1 MSNAR
6 FAFHVL
12 RIAGIILAM
21 QTFPRPSRSVWPMVG
36 LLTVAFAV
44 RVLTL
49 TAQSLWRDEVDALR
63 FATAPW
69 PELLSTFT
77 RPGWNGPLYFAVLRG
92 WIALTGQSE
101 FALRYLSLLLG
112 VIAIALAFALA
123 RRLAGVIVAILCSVF
138 FAISPYFIW
147 YSQEVKMYTL
157 ILAMATLA
165 IYALRRAVQTNRAVW
180 WATVVVTTS
189 VAFYSHILA
198 ALLIPVEMILALVW
212 GLGTRGQRWWIGALA
227 SFACLTLPYLP
238 LLRWQWP
245 LVFTPAQTGY
255 TFYPFQDMLLVM
267 LNGFSTGISGQLVNV
282 AYELVARASALW
294 IGSRPSDVTVDSGLV
309 YTMPLWP
316 AGLLLVVGL
325 VISETR
331 WRDKAALLVWLL
343 LPPLALYLISL
354 NRPIFTDRYLI
365 WIGPAFYLAVAL
377 GVTAFWRLA
386 RPIGAIALIAALGV
400 AAMGT
405 YFQASTPI
413 KSDLRGVARHLDAH
427 YAPGDLIIFQIPY
440 IHYTF
445 DYYYHK
451 PYDWAEGLFTNY
463 GMSDAEVDAQ
473 MRRQV
478 TSRKTVWLVASEM
491 EMWDS
496 KLQVWKW
503 LESHA
508 RRQEATVFAQVV
520 LYRYEF

>member
-6 FAFHVL
+6 FTFYVL
-12 RIAGIILAM
+12 RIAGIICAM
-21 QTFPRPSRSVWPMVG
+21 RTSRRSSHLLWPSVG
-36 LLTVAFAV
+36 LLAVAFAV
-44 RVLTL
+44 RVSTL
-49 TAQSLWRDEVDALR
+49 TVQSLWRDEVDALR

-77 RPGWNGPLYFAVLRG
+77 RPGWNGPLYFVVLRG
-92 WIALTGQSE
+92 WIALTGPSE
-101 FALRYLSLLLG
+101 FALRYLSLLWGVMAVALG
-112 VIAIALAFALA
+112 FALA
-123 RRLAGVIVAILCSVF
+123 RRLAGMVAALVCSVF

-165 IYALRRAVQTNRAVW
+165 IYALRRAVASNRVVW
-180 WATVVVTTS
+180 WATLVVATS
-189 VAFYSHILA
+189 LAFYSHILA
-198 ALLIPVEMILALVW
+198 ALLIPVEMILTLVW
-212 GLGTRGQRWWIGALA
+212 GLGARDRRWGIGALA

-255 TFYPFQDMLLVM
+255 MFYPFQDMLLVM
-267 LNGFSTGISGQLVNV
+267 LNGFATGISGQLAHI
-282 AYELVARASALW
+282 AYEMAARVHALW
-294 IGSRPSDVTVDSGLV
+294 AGARPSDVTVDSGIV

-316 AGLLLVVGL
+316 AGLLLVAGL
-325 VISETR
+325 VVSEAQ
-331 WRDKAALLVWLL
+331 WRDKVALLVWLL
-343 LPPLALYLISL
+343 LPPLALYLVSL

-365 WIGPAFYLAVAL
+365 WIGPAYYLVVSLGAVAL
-377 GVTAFWRLA
+377 GRLSKLL
-386 RPIGAIALIAALGV
+386 GAIALIAVFGV
-400 AAMGT
+400 AAAGT
-405 YFQASTPI
+405 YFQSSMPI
-413 KSDLRGVARHLDAH
+413 KSDLRGVAAYLDTR
-427 YAPGDLIIFQIPY
+427 YSSGDLVIFQIPY
-440 IHYTF
+440 IRYTF

-451 PYDWAEGLFTNY
+451 PYDGAEGLFTNY

-473 MRRQV
+473 MGRQV
-478 TSRKTVWLVASEM
+478 MGRKTVWLVASEM

-508 RRQEATVFAQVV
+508 RRKEATVFAQVV